1 MCNIPFGKVRK
12 MKRTNTALATCFVL
26 LFAATAFATD
36 RTWDNEA
43 MDVYWASDT
52 NWSGDQV
59 PGCGDTALIT
69 GTPATGPTLSTN
81 EACSGLT
88 MSGTS
93 TLDTNGYTLSIDG
106 TFTVS
111 DSANVTIGGSNGTIE
126 ADVINFAT
134 NAAYSIS
141 GVTITETDASCS

>member
-1 MCNIPFGKVRK
+1 
-12 MKRTNTALATCFVL
+12 MKRTNTVLATCLVL

-36 RTWDNEA
+36 RTWDNGDERDSEWSTVA
-43 MDVYWASDT
+43 
-52 NWSGDQV
+52 NWSEDTV